1 VGDQLNTWA
10 GWSAGLGCGRA
21 ERRLSRRRSARIQ
34 SGCKGRSTRIRA
46 NVLKPR
52 NLLAPR
58 PVSRLSRGGSHDEA
72 PRANICL
79 GDSARAG
86 LSVRGGQR
94 RIYRS
99 AVASDPRAALV
110 PGDRSR
116 RGANWAAEA
125 CPNSIED
132 GAEGARAGGILGL
145 LRHAHVRRR
154 RRPLIGPPNRL
165 ERAVGRGLRTHECG
179 AAPKADAASRAQQ
192 LVGGPRKQSAA
203 KDFLSRPGEGICQ
216 ESAEN
221 ARSSLHFCC
230 QAIPA
235 IKADGNVRAATPAPV
250 RRPAML

>member
-1 VGDQLNTWA
+1 VGDQLNTCSA

-46 NVLKPR
+46 NDLKPR

-86 LSVRGGQR
+86 RSVRGGQR

-116 RGANWAAEA
+116 RGADWAAEA

-165 ERAVGRGLRTHECG
+165 EPAVGRGLRTHECG
-179 AAPKADAASRAQQ
+179 AAPKPDAASRARNLRAGRANNQ
-192 LVGGPRKQSAA
+192 PPKTS
-203 KDFLSRPGEGICQ
+203 SR
-216 ESAEN
+216 
-221 ARSSLHFCC
+221 
-230 QAIPA
+230 
-235 IKADGNVRAATPAPV
+235 APV
-250 RRPAML
+250 KGFAKNRPKMRGARCISVARQFPQSRQIGTSEPQRRRRPAML